1 MTAEHSQPWPRI
13 PGEELSVNKAIAFLV
28 LCTVASAATDVT
40 GKWTGGFSGG
50 PVYVIFKQDGAKLSG
65 SAGPDENRQVLVF
78 DNGTV
83 EGDRLRFK
91 AGPMQFD
98 LQLIGQEI
106 KGEMKNGD
114 VVQTIDLKRA
124 GAPQTR
130 PQGPRAFETAS
141 VKVNKSGDG
150 GITGRGGTIRN
161 TPGQLQMENVSL
173 WK

>member
-1 MTAEHSQPWPRI
+1 MK
-13 PGEELSVNKAIAFLV
+13 NAIAFL
-28 LCTVASAATDVT
+28 LFSTIASAATDLT
-40 GKWTGGFSGG
+40 GKWTGAVSGS
-50 PVYVIFKQDGAKLSG
+50 PVYVLFKQDGPKLSG

-98 LQLIGQEI
+98 LQILGEEI
-106 KGEMKNGD
+106 KGEVKNGD
-114 VVQTIDLKRA
+114 VVQTLDLKRA
-124 GAPQTR
+124 GAPRTR

-150 GITGRGGTIRN
+150 G
-161 TPGQLQMENVSL
+161 
-173 WK
+173 